1 MSKLEVAIFNCCK
14 KDFLLLIT
22 EIGIISPCGNTR
34 YIISANTSIVDK
46 NNCFLK
52 LQNKNIC
59 SFLNICDD
67 IFNTHLSLFKQTLIE
82 RGETE
87 IDFWK
92 LEIEKIKTYPR
103 EKAIDELITSLK
115 LNEKIATITKFTES
129 LR

>member
-1 MSKLEVAIFNCCK
+1 M
-14 KDFLLLIT
+14 
-22 EIGIISPCGNTR
+22 
-34 YIISANTSIVDK
+34 
-46 NNCFLK
+46 
-52 LQNKNIC
+52 QNKNIC